1 MMHTTRVVVKAL
13 LVESAPSQIIVKTEL
28 LMLPA
33 TRRGPS
39 INEMNRLDFA
49 GKV

>member
-33 TRRGPS
+33 TRRGRGPS
-39 INEMNRLDFA
+39 INEMNRQ
-49 GKV
+49 